1 LVVAWTLV
9 RPGVDVAIVGTR
21 DPAHIDDAIRA
32 ADLQLDEE
40 ALARID
46 TIMAGTVTVVGPSPE
61 GI

>member
-1 LVVAWTLV
+1 
-9 RPGVDVAIVGTR
+9 VAIVGTR

-32 ADLQLDEE
+32 SDLQLDEE

-46 TIMAGTVTVVGPSPE
+46 TIIAGPVTVVGPSPE

>member
-1 LVVAWTLV
+1 M
-9 RPGVDVAIVGTR
+9 AIVGTR

-32 ADLQLDEE
+32 SDLQLDEE

-46 TIMAGTVTVVGPSPE
+46 TIIAGVVTVVWPSPE